1 MLRTTCSFSRL
12 LARSLNGAPPTRRR
26 AFCAAAA
33 GNVAAADAVTAPS
46 VLRWAVLPW
55 SFFIGENVILSHNR
69 SSLIDYLGDEER
81 YHMLYNGVST
91 VACVSLG
98 FGYFYRL
105 HSALP
110 LRPVSA
116 LAIGASFVLQALGL
130 AGLSQTLPRVQTP
143 FAPSEAVLPATRA
156 DPSPAQWV
164 VRCPM
169 DFRGETNKEVTSP
182 DGLHGLHRVSRHPML
197 WSLACV
203 GLGAAL
209 AVPSVP
215 QAVWLCG
222 PALMALLGGAHI
234 DFRHRRQLGGTL
246 TAEDERVT
254 SHLPFVAMASGAH
267 AEGALGSA
275 RALFDELKAEN
286 AAIATLVAARWAL
299 GRGRR

>member
-1 MLRTTCSFSRL
+1 
-12 LARSLNGAPPTRRR
+12 
-26 AFCAAAA
+26 
-33 GNVAAADAVTAPS
+33 
-46 VLRWAVLPW
+46 
-55 SFFIGENVILSHNR
+55 
-69 SSLIDYLGDEER
+69 
-81 YHMLYNGVST
+81 MLYNGVST
-91 VACVSLG
+91 VACLSLG

-105 HSALP
+105 HSAPP

-116 LAIGASFVLQALGL
+116 VAIGASFVLQALGL

-209 AVPSVP
+209 AVPSAP

-246 TAEDERVT
+246 TAEEERVT

-286 AAIATLVAARWAL
+286 AAIATFVAARWAL
-299 GRGRR
+299 GRARGRR